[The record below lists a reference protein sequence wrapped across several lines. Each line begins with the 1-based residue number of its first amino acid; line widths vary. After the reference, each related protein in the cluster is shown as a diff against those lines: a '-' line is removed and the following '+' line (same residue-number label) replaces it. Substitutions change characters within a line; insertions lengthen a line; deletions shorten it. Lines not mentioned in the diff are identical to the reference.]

1 MRFGYQA
8 RGRGFAVQQFG
19 DDRVRRR
26 FPVGTPGRTEAR
38 KLGVLQT
45 ELAGTPE
52 ELDVL
57 GVAAGP
63 AALDVIDA

>member
-8 RGRGFAVQQFG
+8 GGRGFAVQQLG
-19 DDRVRRR
+19 DDRIRGSL
-26 FPVGTPGRTEAR
+26 PVGPPRGTEAGE
-38 KLGVLQT
+38 LGVLQT

-57 GVAAGP
+57 RVAAGP
-63 AALDVIDA
+63 TALDVIDA